1 MDNRLVELLKNVD
14 LVVLSEWRMTPDK
27 FFDEDLIYASVTRE
41 ASEYIGDVVE
51 IDNWETMR
59 GDDGFVMYYLPKW
72 NEIIRFCF
80 NNHASQR
87 IYFQVLQST
96 TMEGI
101 PYPIYEVVE
110 EIK

>member
-1 MDNRLVELLKNVD
+1 
-14 LVVLSEWRMTPDK
+14 
-27 FFDEDLIYASVTRE
+27 
-41 ASEYIGDVVE
+41 
-51 IDNWETMR
+51 MR

-96 TMEGI
+96 SMEGI

-110 EIK
+110 EIR